1 MASLGLH
8 VLTLILGSL
17 FIFMGHI
24 KITPQFFPEQHTYI
38 KNEFGK
44 FNKEFPF
51 HRQTGWRP
59 YAKNY
64 RLAIGIT
71 EVACGFLLVL
81 GKRNFLFINYN
92 CFFFHIDKFVGFFST
107 LANLILLMVMINAII
122 TFQKLNYP
130 MEYIGVLICIS
141 FLLLL
146 RLVLASRSKVK
157 QSIKSTTTKVEKTS

>member
-81 GKRNFLFINYN
+81 G
-92 CFFFHIDKFVGFFST
+92 FFST

>member
-1 MASLGLH
+1 MASIGLH

-24 KITPQFFPEQHTYI
+24 KITPQFFPEQHIRI

-81 GKRNFLFINYN
+81 
-92 CFFFHIDKFVGFFST
+92 GFFST